1 MKKILLNLSNLM
13 CFTLVSFVRS
23 SCSGTLPLTMT
34 KKSDDK
40 VRVPAV
46 TEKQPDMSI
55 GTDDYSGAFVVTAG
69 ARSKYFFKLGSSSRV
84 TYELK
89 SLYPA
94 KDVISEIMDKLS
106 LKGWKPLKEDFMNPG
121 VPTSYVIGWDVFVDS
136 DHIPT
141 TKVYTWT
148 TDWKNNHNEI
158 VRYRLSY
165 EYPAGIDSIVNDL
178 HVKAEYYPSSFV
190 EKATKQR
197 Y

>member
-1 MKKILLNLSNLM
+1 MKKILLKLSNLM
-13 CFTLVSFVRS
+13 CLILLSFALI
-23 SCSGTLPLTMT
+23 SCSGTLRISMT
-34 KKSDDK
+34 KKSDYK
-40 VRVPAV
+40 VHDPAV
-46 TEKQPDMSI
+46 TEKQPDISI
-55 GTDDYSGAFVVTAG
+55 GSDDYSGAFVVTAG
-69 ARSKYFFKLGSSSRV
+69 ARSKYFLKLGSSSRV

-106 LKGWKPLKEDFMNPG
+106 AKGWKPLKEDFMNPG
-121 VPTSYVIGWDVFVDS
+121 VPTSYIIDWDVFIDS

-148 TDWKNNHNEI
+148 TDWKNNLNEV
-158 VRYRLSY
+158 VRYKLSY

-178 HVKAEYYPSSFV
+178 HVKAEYYPSSIV